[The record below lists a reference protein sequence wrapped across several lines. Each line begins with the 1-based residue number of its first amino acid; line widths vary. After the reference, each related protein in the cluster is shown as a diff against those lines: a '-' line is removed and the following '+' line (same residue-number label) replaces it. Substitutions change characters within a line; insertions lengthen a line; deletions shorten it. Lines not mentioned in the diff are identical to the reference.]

1 MSPRKSTRNQLIASA
16 EEVFYSRGIGATS
29 VDVVAQEAGVSKPTV
44 YAHFAGKSEL
54 AATALRHRHDQ
65 AAAELAD
72 WLAGVEEP
80 GDRPQAV
87 FSWLAHRYRTKG
99 RRGCAFLNAAAET
112 VDPEDPVHHAVRAEK
127 RWLLDL
133 LTTLCAEAGT
143 AAPELRASQL
153 LLLIDGV
160 AGRVVVEG
168 PQAAARAVSDAA
180 AAAAVLLAAGTS

>member
-1 MSPRKSTRNQLIASA
+1 M
-16 EEVFYSRGIGATS
+16 
-29 VDVVAQEAGVSKPTV
+29 SKPTL
-44 YAHFAGKSEL
+44 YAHFTGKSEL

-72 WLAGVEEP
+72 WLAGVAEP
-80 GDRPQAV
+80 ADRPQAV
-87 FSWLAHRYRTKG
+87 FSWLAHRYETKG

-112 VDPEDPVHHAVRAEK
+112 VDTEDPVHHAVRAEK
-127 RWLLDL
+127 RWLREL

-168 PQAAARAVSDAA
+168 PQAAARAVADAADAA
-180 AAAAVLLAAGTS
+180 AALLAAGPS